1 MQTAPPAELERMLA
15 AEVLT
20 QSPRFF
26 GSPLSRFY
34 SALRAGDLGDE
45 GVRAHA
51 RADAHHASAFDEQL
65 RQRHNAVV
73 HKIHMLKRTWKPT
86 QHRASKGS
94 AKGDQPTKESGGKRS
109 KSGGGGAQRQVSVPQ
124 IPTSAGMPLD
134 AASAA
139 AALHAGASVAQAS
152 LPSADGPDDD
162 ASMQSPGELQPSKR
176 ARVSTPGSGASDG
189 ATSPTDMS
197 VDEANGGGGGT
208 PSELRFFELVRDA
221 IHSVPQALA
230 PAEYVRKQIAIQAQA
245 AGLVSKLPRG
255 AVLAQY
261 IRSVLIFMGTPAD
274 GHAARTTRV
283 DAEGSEPHPDALV
296 AFDQSMQS
304 YRWIGTPATSTN
316 AALARLEQIH
326 YEVFLAQQGGVVGA
340 CGQRGLHAAPT
351 SHKSVLTLP
360 PGSAEQLAKFRDEE
374 TRRFEQAPPDQMFT
388 YTLRDGSTAS
398 VAPLGK
404 KPGGKAREHFLLLP
418 ERPAAVTVLSLVRDA
433 AARMPGAEGSR
444 TDVCELLKES
454 AFVIVGVNDAQ
465 ISTVA
470 SGALD
475 RLQSE
480 LDPCVRYD
488 TERKLWVYLHGQR
501 TAEDFVAAAAAA
513 AASKAAQPASKAAQ

>member
-1 MQTAPPAELERMLA
+1 M
-15 AEVLT
+15 
-20 QSPRFF
+20 S
-26 GSPLSRFY
+26 
-34 SALRAGDLGDE
+34 LR
-45 GVRAHA
+45 V
-51 RADAHHASAFDEQL
+51 
-65 RQRHNAVV
+65 
-73 HKIHMLKRTWKPT
+73 
-86 QHRASKGS
+86 
-94 AKGDQPTKESGGKRS
+94 
-109 KSGGGGAQRQVSVPQ
+109 
-124 IPTSAGMPLD
+124 
-134 AASAA
+134 
-139 AALHAGASVAQAS
+139 
-152 LPSADGPDDD
+152 
-162 ASMQSPGELQPSKR
+162 
-176 ARVSTPGSGASDG
+176 
-189 ATSPTDMS
+189 
-197 VDEANGGGGGT
+197 
-208 PSELRFFELVRDA
+208 
-221 IHSVPQALA
+221 
-230 PAEYVRKQIAIQAQA
+230 
-245 AGLVSKLPRG
+245 
-255 AVLAQY
+255 
-261 IRSVLIFMGTPAD
+261 IFMGTPAD

-454 AFVIVGVNDAQ
+454 GYLVPGANEAQ
-465 ISTVA
+465 ISAVA

-475 RLQSE
+475 RLQAE
-480 LDPCVRYD
+480 PDPCVRYD
-488 TERKLWVYLHGQR
+488 AAQKQWHYLHGKR
-501 TAEDFVAAAAAA
+501 STAAEFAGGAPTPVE
-513 AASKAAQPASKAAQ
+513 S